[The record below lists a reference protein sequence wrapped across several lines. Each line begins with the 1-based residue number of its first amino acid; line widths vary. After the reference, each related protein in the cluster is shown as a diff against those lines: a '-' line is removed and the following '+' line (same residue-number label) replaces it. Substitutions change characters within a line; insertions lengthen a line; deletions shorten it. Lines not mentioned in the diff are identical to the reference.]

1 MRKGIRKTTSVKN
14 AQIESPWRKR
24 IIYVGNFLPQ
34 HSTENDIKKSFEAI
48 GWEVTPVQE
57 NQLTDE
63 VVNWIIA
70 AQTSYDFILYTRTWC
85 EVGKQWRKVLAAK
98 KVPIVSVHLDLYIG
112 LDRGDD
118 LQNDPFFQ
126 SDYVF
131 SADGGHQE
139 EFAKMGINHF
149 FFPPAV
155 LHSSCYIGEKE
166 KRFEHDVIFVGSYR
180 YHSEWP
186 YRPALI
192 NWLKQTYGSRF
203 RLYPDGG
210 RAIRGDELNRLYNS
224 TKVIVGDS
232 TFSPNYWSDRIPETL
247 GRGGFLIHPR
257 VPGLE
262 DQFEYYKYFI
272 PYYHGDFNNLKEII
286 DYYVNAHA
294 ERNAIRMAA
303 LDHVKA
309 NHTYIK
315 RVEMII
321 NKLKTDGQ
329 I

>member
-1 MRKGIRKTTSVKN
+1 MRKRVQKSKSVNN
-14 AQIESPWRKR
+14 AQTKSPRYKR
-24 IIYVGNFLPQ
+24 IIYVGNFAAPF
-34 HSTENDIKKSFEAI
+34 STENDIKKSFEAL

-63 VVNWIIA
+63 MVNWIIS
-70 AQTSYDFILYTRTWC
+70 AQTNYDFILYTRTWA
-85 EVGKQWRKVLAAK
+85 EVGKQWRKVLKAK

-112 LDRGDD
+112 LDRGND
-118 LQNDPFFQ
+118 LANDPFFL

-131 SADGGHQE
+131 SADGGHQD
-139 EFAKMGINHF
+139 EFKKMGINHF

-155 LHSSCYIGEKE
+155 LHTSCYLGEKE

-180 YHSEWP
+180 YHGEWP
-186 YRPALI
+186 YRPTLI
-192 NWLKQTYGSRF
+192 KWLKDTYGSRF

-210 RAIRGDELNRLYNS
+210 PAIRGDELNRLYNS
-224 TKVIVGDS
+224 AKVIVGDS

-257 VPGLE
+257 VPELE
-262 DQFEYYKYFI
+262 KQFEYYKHII
-272 PYYHGDFNNLKEII
+272 PYYHGDFESLKQII
-286 DYYVNAHA
+286 DYYINADE
-294 ERNAIRMAA
+294 ERDKIRLAG
-303 LDHVKA
+303 LEHVKA
-309 NHTYIK
+309 NHTYIN

-321 NKLKTDGQ
+321 NKLKDDGK